1 MEIRETIGAFII
13 LTGSFFLFTASLGLL
28 RMPDFLN
35 RIQAGTKASTL
46 GTLLVIIGTGV
57 INPLWWPK
65 LLVIF
70 IFVVMTNP
78 VSSHCIARAG
88 YSSKCEK
95 TVSDDREE

>member
-1 MEIRETIGAFII
+1 MEIRETIGAVIM
-13 LTGSFFLFTASLGLL
+13 LAGSFFLFTASLGLL

-46 GTLLVIIGTGV
+46 GTLLIIIGTGV
-57 INPLWWPK
+57 INPVWWPK

-95 TVSDDREE
+95 IISDDREE

>member
-1 MEIRETIGAFII
+1 MEIRETIGAVII
-13 LTGSFFLFTASLGLL
+13 LAGSFFLFTASLGLL

-46 GTLLVIIGTGV
+46 GTLLVILGTGV
-57 INPLWWPK
+57 INPVWWPK

-70 IFVVMTNP
+70 IFVIMTNP

-88 YSSKCEK
+88 YNSKSEK
-95 TVSDDREE
+95 ITSDDREK